1 MEDHMTENIIKFI
14 KQGERSKIK
23 YFHNLEPPNL
33 IAKMITA
40 FANSDGGIIV
50 FGVKDN
56 ISELKVKGLSSDFN
70 SKKTFEETSKLLEQH
85 VQFNINQLT
94 YEDKKVVYLTIR
106 KAKRKTTFEGR
117 KYIMKTGTTIPELY
131 EDKIFISHSSEDKK
145 YGEAIV
151 DLLRGLGLKRRQ
163 IIFTSNDNYGIPLN
177 VNIFDYL
184 KEQINDG
191 VHMIYLLSDNYYNS
205 VACLNEM
212 GAAWIVQN
220 QYTVIGT
227 PEFDFNNQKFQSGA
241 IDPRRIGF
249 RMDNKNRIVEFKN
262 NIIKQFN
269 LKIDEV
275 DWNDLMDKYT
285 TKISKIINNE

>member
-1 MEDHMTENIIKFI
+1 MTDNIIEHI
-14 KQGERSKIK
+14 KQGERSTIK

-33 IAKMITA
+33 IAKIITA
-40 FANSDGGIIV
+40 FANSGGGTIV

-56 ISELKVKGLSSDFN
+56 IIDLKIKGLSPDFN
-70 SKKTFEETSKLLEQH
+70 SKKTFKETAALVEKK
-85 VQFNINQLT
+85 VQFTINQLT
-94 YEDKKVVYLTIR
+94 YEGKQVVYLTIEKSKS
-106 KAKRKTTFEGR
+106 KALFEGR
-117 KYIMKTGTTIPELY
+117 KYIMKTGTTKPELY
-131 EDKIFISHSSEDKK
+131 KDKIFISHSSIDKQ

-151 DLLRGLGLKRRQ
+151 ELLRGLGLKREQ

-177 VNIFDYL
+177 SNIFDYL

-220 QYTVIGT
+220 QYTVIGV
-227 PEFDFNNQKFQSGA
+227 PDFHFNNEKFQNGV

-249 RMDNKNRIVEFKN
+249 LMNNKNRIVEFKN
-262 NIIKQFN
+262 NILKQFD

-275 DWNDLMDKYT
+275 DWNELLDKHMNNMS
-285 TKISKIINNE
+285 KIS